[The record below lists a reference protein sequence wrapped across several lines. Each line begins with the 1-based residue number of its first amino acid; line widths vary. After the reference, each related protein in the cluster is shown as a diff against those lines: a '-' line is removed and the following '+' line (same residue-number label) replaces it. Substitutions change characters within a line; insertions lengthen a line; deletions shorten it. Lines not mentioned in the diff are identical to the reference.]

1 MRHGLRQ
8 RLCLVPPFPFSIP
21 IPAPLLFLFCM
32 REAFLTKF
40 SVSPRNGKRK

>member
-1 MRHGLRQ
+1 MAYGKGCA
-8 RLCLVPPFPFSIP
+8 LCLPFPFSIP